1 MIMKRYAW
9 TITISLVAALP
20 LCAAEPMVSR
30 LTVEPEAVELT
41 GRRQRVQ
48 LLVTGH
54 RSDGSVIDLT
64 HRARVTARRR
74 GIVGVQRGRVV
85 PLANGTTRL
94 TIAASG
100 QVAVVPVR
108 VQRLEQTPPVSFAYG
123 LLAALS
129 KQGCNSGGCH
139 GAPSGKGGFR
149 LSLRGF
155 DPTLDVQTLIRE
167 QFARRVNVFDPG
179 KSLLLRKPTMQ
190 VAHGGGQQLRHQDPA
205 YVLIHDWIAD
215 GCQRDP
221 EDSPRCVRTEVFP
234 QDRLVKAPA
243 VSQQLKVVAHF
254 SDGSS
259 RDVTHLAVYSSSD
272 ETLAEVDAGGR
283 VTGTGI
289 GQVGILVRFLD
300 QMQATRLTFLK
311 DRPGFVWNEPP
322 VLNEV
327 DRHTFVRLREMQ
339 IVPSPLA
346 NDGRFLRRVMLDV
359 TGLLPAVEQ
368 TRAFLADRRPDRRA
382 RLIAK
387 LLAGDDH
394 AHFWAGRWADLFRVT
409 RKQLSATGVDKFHR
423 WLVAAVRDNM
433 PYDRFVR
440 SLLTA
445 QGDTFA
451 NPAANYY
458 RAAADMEDA
467 TETTTRHFL
476 GIRIQC
482 AKCHNHP
489 YERWTQENYYGMAA
503 FFSRVRR
510 SKPDSTG
517 NLVVWVARSGEIS
530 RPGGGNAVPWLPLTG
545 DVKVTDPESDRRL
558 VLADWLVRKDNPLF
572 ARVEVNRLW
581 SLLCGR
587 GIIEPIDDFRASNPP
602 SNAALLDW
610 LAGEFQRS
618 GFDRRRILSLILNSR
633 TYQLDSLA
641 TDGNRHDRQCF
652 SHAVA
657 HRLSAEQ
664 VLDAICQVSE
674 VPERFGKLPA
684 GTRATQLPTPEDG
697 PVFLRVFGKPLRETS
712 CDCERQTGSTLSQ
725 HLTLINGGLINGKIT
740 HAKNRFRRLISA
752 GHGDR
757 EILEDLYLAAYCR
770 LPLPEELQV
779 GLAHVARTGNREKAH
794 EDIQWAVINSK
805 EFLFRF

>member
-1 MIMKRYAW
+1 MQRHVR
-9 TITISLVAALP
+9 TLTTSLLLTMP
-20 LCAAEPMVSR
+20 LCAAEPVVSR
-30 LTVEPEAVELT
+30 LTVEPAAVELS

-48 LLVTGH
+48 LVVSGH

-64 HRARVTARRR
+64 HQARVTVEHR
-74 GIVGVQRGRVV
+74 GTVGVQRGRVL

-94 TIAASG
+94 TISASG
-100 QVAVVPVR
+100 QVLQLPVR
-108 VQRLEQTPPVSFAYG
+108 VQRLEQTPPVSFRNG
-123 LLAALS
+123 LLASLS

-139 GAPSGKGGFR
+139 GSPSGKGGFR
-149 LSLRGF
+149 LSLRAF
-155 DPTLDVQTLIRE
+155 DPTLDAQTLIRE
-167 QFARRVNVFDPG
+167 QFARRVNVFDPD
-179 KSLLLRKPTMQ
+179 KSLLLRKPTLQ
-190 VAHGGGQQLRHQDPA
+190 VAHGGGQQLRRHDPA
-205 YVLIHDWIAD
+205 YELIRDWIAD
-215 GCQRDP
+215 GCPRDA
-221 EDSPRCVRTEVFP
+221 EDSSRCVRTEVFP
-234 QDRLVKAPA
+234 RDRFLKSPA

-259 RDVTHLAVYSSSD
+259 RDVTHLAVYSSSN
-272 ETLAEVDAGGR
+272 ETLAEVDVAGR
-283 VTGTGI
+283 VTGTAV

-322 VLNEV
+322 VINEV
-327 DRHTFVRLREMQ
+327 DRHTFARLKEMQ
-339 IVPSPLA
+339 IVPSPLLT
-346 NDGRFLRRVMLDV
+346 DGQFLRRVTLDV
-359 TGLLPAVEQ
+359 TGLLPTVKE

-382 RLIAK
+382 RLIAG
-387 LLAGDDH
+387 LLAGEDH
-394 AHFWAGRWADLFRVT
+394 ARFWAGRWADLFRMT
-409 RKQLSATGVDKFHR
+409 RKQLGSTGVDKFHR

-458 RAAADMEDA
+458 RAATDVEDA
-467 TETTTRHFL
+467 TETTARHFL

-489 YERWTQENYYGMAA
+489 YERWTQENYYGIAA
-503 FFSRVRR
+503 FFNRVRR
-510 SKPDSTG
+510 GKPDSAG

-530 RPGGGNAVPWLPLTG
+530 RPRGGNAVPWLPLTG
-545 DVKVTDPESDRRL
+545 NAKLPDPESDRRL
-558 VLADWLVRKDNPLF
+558 ALADWLVRKDNPLF

-581 SLLCGR
+581 SMLCGR

-602 SNAALLDW
+602 ANPPLLDW

-618 GFDRRRILSLILNSR
+618 DFDRRHILSLILNSR

-641 TDGNRHDRQCF
+641 TDQNRHDQQLF

-664 VLDAICQVSE
+664 VLDAICQVSQ
-674 VPERFGKLPA
+674 VPEQFGKLPA
-684 GTRATQLPTPEDG
+684 GTRATQLATPEDA
-697 PVFLRVFGKPLRETS
+697 PAFLRIFGKPSRETS

-725 HLTLINGGLINGKIT
+725 HLTLVNGSLVSGKIT
-740 HAKNRFRRLISA
+740 HGKNRFRRLISA
-752 GHGDR
+752 GRGDR
-757 EILEDLYLAAYCR
+757 EILEDLYLAAFCR
-770 LPLPEELQV
+770 LPNSEELRV
-779 GLAHVARTGNREKAH
+779 GLEYVGGAGNREKAH
-794 EDIQWAVINSK
+794 EDIQWAVINSR
-805 EFLFRF
+805 EFLFRN